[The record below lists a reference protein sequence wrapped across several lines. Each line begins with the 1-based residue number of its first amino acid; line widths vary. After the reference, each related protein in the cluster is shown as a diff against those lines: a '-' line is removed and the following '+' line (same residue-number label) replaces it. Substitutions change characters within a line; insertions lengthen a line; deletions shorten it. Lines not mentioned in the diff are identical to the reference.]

1 MLKRI
6 TIATMA
12 AGATLLASC
21 SAEAASWRYD
31 PTVWSLTE
39 LAGVSL
45 IGLAIA
51 LLGVAVLLGGR
62 GR

>member
-1 MLKRI
+1 MLKT

-12 AGATLLASC
+12 AGATMLASC
-21 SAEAASWRYD
+21 SAQASSLRYD
-31 PTVWSLTE
+31 PDVWSSYE

-51 LLGVAVLLGGR
+51 VLGVVVVLAGR
-62 GR
+62 SR

>member
-12 AGATLLASC
+12 AGATMLASC
-21 SAEAASWRYD
+21 NAQASSLRYD
-31 PTVWSLTE
+31 PSVWSFME

-51 LLGVAVLLGGR
+51 VLGIVVVLGGR
-62 GR
+62 SR